1 MIHFRKSLFLVM
13 LLITVG
19 ACFGQNP
26 NPEYDS
32 VLARKLGADERGMK
46 MYVFVILKTGPNNM
60 AAGAERDSLFRGHF
74 SNMNAMAEKGKLVVA
89 GPFDNNE
96 DNYRGLFILN
106 VKTEEEALQ
115 LLQGDP
121 TIKSKIF
128 DIELY
133 GWYGSAAISEY
144 LQFDKK
150 LRKNL

>member
-1 MIHFRKSLFLVM
+1 MILIRKSLLLV
-13 LLITVG
+13 LFVVTGG
-19 ACFGQNP
+19 ACFGQKL

-32 VLARKLGADERGMK
+32 LLARRLGADERGMK

-60 AAGAERDSLFRGHF
+60 AAGAERDSLFLGHF
-74 SNMNAMAEKGKLVVA
+74 SNMNAMAEQGKLVVA
-89 GPFDNNE
+89 GPFEDNAN
-96 DNYRGLFILN
+96 NYRGLFILN

-121 TIKSKIF
+121 TIRSKIF
-128 DIELY
+128 DVELY

-144 LQFDKK
+144 LQFDNK